1 MLEKCYIAAKLEN
14 LSQLKQTNCKLSHYF
29 PVLVYKWKTHILIA
43 VCIIYVSGMFLCVCV
58 CVCVFVC
65 VCVCACM
72 RVGEGWL
79 EPFFSP
85 MPPKE
90 GKHSPQSF
98 ELSFEA

>member
-1 MLEKCYIAAKLEN
+1 MC
-14 LSQLKQTNCKLSHYF
+14 
-29 PVLVYKWKTHILIA
+29 
-43 VCIIYVSGMFLCVCV
+43 VCVCVCLCVCLCVCV
-58 CVCVFVC
+58 FVCVFVC

-72 RVGEGWL
+72 RVGKGWL